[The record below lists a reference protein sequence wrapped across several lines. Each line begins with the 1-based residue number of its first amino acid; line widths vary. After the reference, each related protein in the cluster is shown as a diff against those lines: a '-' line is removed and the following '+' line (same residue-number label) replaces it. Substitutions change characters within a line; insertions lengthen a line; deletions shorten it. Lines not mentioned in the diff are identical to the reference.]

1 MSQNFPLFTP
11 GEERER
17 PTKNTHRRQTETEAE
32 RDREKVKET
41 KRARALRLSSIIF
54 PSFATDERAGSLG
67 KKFCCVVVFVVG
79 DETETEAPL
88 LSVSLS
94 LFFTRKGGLDFLK
107 KKYQNLLSL
116 QLTTTTPSTLT
127 HLHTDT

>member
-17 PTKNTHRRQTETEAE
+17 PTKNTHRRQTDTETERETE
-32 RDREKVKET
+32 RESKRNEKS
-41 KRARALRLSSIIF
+41 ARTSSVVHHF
-54 PSFATDERAGSLG
+54 SSFATDERAGSLG
-67 KKFCCVVVFVVG
+67 EKILFVVVFVVG

-94 LFFTRKGGLDFLK
+94 LFFTRKGGLDF
-107 KKYQNLLSL
+107 
-116 QLTTTTPSTLT
+116 
-127 HLHTDT
+127 